1 MSKHHGA
8 RARSS
13 HAERGRQ
20 SRAAVCDRICEALER
35 SVGLIA
41 AVDRERITLRT
52 LERWLADDTE
62 FHARY
67 ERALLSGRQHLADE
81 IVTLADS
88 GEGPP
93 AVLRQRI
100 AARKW
105 LVMQSLRQTA
115 KAGVQKQK
123 EVLHPTD
130 EEIAMME
137 AALKRNHDA
146 PPEKAVEW
154 NGALVYGPDARDSRP
169 DLAHIGK
176 RWGLR

>member
-1 MSKHHGA
+1 MPSIPKRSRLR
-8 RARSS
+8 RADRCR
-13 HAERGRQ
+13 E

-35 SVGLIA
+35 GIGLRTA
-41 AVDRERITLRT
+41 ADRERIRLRT
-52 LERWLADDTE
+52 LERWLMADKE

-67 ERALLSGRQHLADE
+67 ERALLSRRQHLADE

-105 LVMQSLRQTA
+105 LVMASLRQTA
-115 KAGVQKQK
+115 KANSKKQK

-130 EEIAMME
+130 EEIAMMQ
-137 AALKRNHDA
+137 AALKRVHDA
-146 PPEKAVEW
+146 PPVPAPERK
-154 NGALVYGPDARDSRP
+154 GTLVFGPDAATTGPTWRTSESE
-169 DLAHIGK
+169 G
-176 RWGLR
+176 